1 MKLAIV
7 NAVVDVTI
15 NVKVQG
21 VALPVFHSDEQILLQ

>member
-7 NAVVDVTI
+7 NAIVDVTM

-21 VALPVFHSDEQILLQ
+21 VAAPVFHSDEQILLQ